1 VRVPVI
7 VIPSGE
13 EGDGFSLASC
23 LSKVKRKLPF
33 ARTSHSV
40 AMTAML
46 RFRMF
51 RKFWGGILGLITYFY
66 GAAAIGQIDRITGK
80 PFATRSQVL
89 GQHGMVCTSVP
100 AATQVGLDILKRGG
114 SAADAAIAANAT
126 LGLME
131 PVSNG
136 IGGDLF
142 AIVYSAKENK
152 LYGIN
157 GSGRS
162 PRGLSYEQMKA
173 ELAKLKRETIP
184 PTGMLPISVPGT
196 VDAWFE
202 LHKKFG
208 KLKLGDNLAPAIHYA
223 EEGFPVTELIAYYW
237 AFGPRIY
244 KGLPGAFLQTYTLD
258 GKGQTPAEGD
268 IFKNPALGNTLR
280 LIGQRG
286 RDVFYKGE
294 IADKMDA
301 FMQANGGWLRKVD
314 FEKHTSTWVEPVSTN
329 YRGYDVFELP
339 PNGQGGATLQ
349 ILNIL
354 EGFDLRAM
362 GRNSAETLHTMI
374 EAKKIAWAD
383 RAKFYADPDFAK
395 IPLTGLL
402 SKSYAGERRKLIDP
416 KHAAKTV
423 PPGNPAEE
431 GRGSSLSRP
440 TEFQSARY
448 EQTGTR
454 FAGAGEDARL
464 PGGDTIYMCT
474 ADDEGNMVS
483 LIQSN
488 YRGMGSGI
496 VVPGLGFMFQ
506 DRGEL
511 FSMEAGHANV
521 YAPGKRPFHTIIPG
535 FVMKDGKPWEAF
547 GVMGGGMQPQGH
559 VQVLTNQID
568 FGLGLQEGGDA
579 SRWQHEGDSEPTDEK
594 MTNGGYVEVES
605 GIPYETVRELKKR
618 GHDVRVDVGGYGGYQ
633 AIKVEM
639 HDGQRVYAGA
649 SESRKDGQAAG
660 Y

>member
-1 VRVPVI
+1 MALSRRFAVLCLLVVGCFGI
-7 VIPSGE
+7 
-13 EGDGFSLASC
+13 SLA
-23 LSKVKRKLPF
+23 
-33 ARTSHSV
+33 
-40 AMTAML
+40 
-46 RFRMF
+46 
-51 RKFWGGILGLITYFY
+51 
-66 GAAAIGQIDRITGK
+66 QIDRITGK
-80 PFATRSQVL
+80 PFATRSEVL
-89 GQHGMVCTSVP
+89 ARHGMVCTSVP

-114 SAADAAIAANAT
+114 SAVDAAIAANAT

-142 AIVYSAKENK
+142 AIVYRAKENK

-162 PRGLSYEQMKA
+162 PLSLSYEQMKV
-173 ELAKLKRETIP
+173 ELDKLHRKTIP
-184 PTGMLPISVPGT
+184 PRGMLPISVPGT
-196 VDAWFE
+196 VDAWSE

-208 KLKLGDNLAPAIHYA
+208 KLKLSDDLAPAAKYA
-223 EEGFPVTELIAYYW
+223 DEGFPVTELIAFYW
-237 AFGPRIY
+237 HFGPELY
-244 KGLPGAFLQTYTLD
+244 KDLPGAFLETYTLD
-258 GKGQTPAEGD
+258 GKGRTPAKGD
-268 IFKNPALGNTLR
+268 IFKNPALAKTLR
-280 LIGQRG
+280 VIGEKG
-286 RDVFYKGE
+286 RDAFYKGE
-294 IADKMDA
+294 IADKIDN
-301 FMQANGGWLRKVD
+301 FMQENGGFLRKAD
-314 FEKHTSTWVEPVSTN
+314 FEQHTSTWIDPVSTN

-339 PNGQGGATLQ
+339 PNGQGIATLQ

-354 EGFDLRAM
+354 EGFDLRSM
-362 GRNSAETLHTMI
+362 GRNSAETLHVMI

-383 RAKFYADPDFAK
+383 RAKFYADSEFVK
-395 IPLTGLL
+395 IPLAGLL
-402 SKSYAGERRKLIDP
+402 SKDYATERRKLIDP
-416 KHAAKTV
+416 NRAAKAV
-423 PPGNPAEE
+423 E
-431 GRGSSLSRP
+431 
-440 TEFQSARY
+440 
-448 EQTGTR
+448 
-454 FAGAGEDARL
+454 AGAPPANAQLSQPTRL
-464 PGGDTIYMCT
+464 SLPDPAATPKRSPVDDGDTIYMCT

-511 FSMEAGHANV
+511 FSMEPDHANV

-559 VQVLTNQID
+559 VQVLTNEID
-568 FGLGLQEGGDA
+568 FGLNVQEAGDA
-579 SRWQHEGDSEPTDEK
+579 SRWQHEGDNEPTGEK
-594 MTNGGYVEVES
+594 MTSGGYVEVES
-605 GIPYETVRELKKR
+605 GIPYEIVRELEKR
-618 GHDVRVDVGGYGGYQ
+618 GHDVRFDVGGYGGYQ

-639 HDGQRVYAGA
+639 HDGQRVYVAA